1 MLYIVKTTSAIQ
13 DMAKLCQEGDQ
24 VLLIEDAIYAANSQ
38 HGLFSLLKSLQVYVL
53 ENDAIARGI
62 YNRLS
67 PSITAVD
74 YAGFVELTEHH
85 ANSLTWN

>member
-1 MLYIVKTTSAIQ
+1 MLHIVKTTSAIQ